1 MSESD
6 PQSTSREVVK
16 NYTRARKFPQLLG
29 MTPDGKKLPGGPYS
43 YTQFVGAGLVALVL
57 WKTPGIWATG
67 SLIRNVFVFLALVG
81 VTAWGLGKLPI
92 GGRNPLSMVAGVSKA
107 LGSPAQA
114 PKVSGPSPRRPRVHA
129 LAGMVTLVPVPS
141 LAAHP
146 SSNTS
151 PKLARSAWS
160 PNPRP
165 YLFKTT
171 PPSAAEF
178 HHRRFLGLHW
188 PPNPLH
194 PPASSVLSPWPPHR
208 TTLERRPDA
217 STNHRCRRKPSVDAL
232 RHCLGRLHPDRN
244 RIRLQAR

>member
-114 PKVSGPSPRRPRVHA
+114 PKVAGPTPRRPRVRA
-129 LAGMVTLVPVPS
+129 LAGVVTVVPVPS
-141 LAAHP
+141 LAAQPVVEHIQNVGPVRIESEPAVEPAGHTPPERRRVSPP
-146 SSNTS
+146 SI
-151 PKLARSAWS
+151 
-160 PNPRP
+160 PRP
-165 YLFKTT
+165 
-171 PPSAAEF
+171 
-178 HHRRFLGLHW
+178 
-188 PPNPLH
+188 PLATQ
-194 PPASSVLSPWPPHR
+194 PA
-208 TTLERRPDA
+208 A
-217 STNHRCRRKPSVDAL
+217 STSVQ
-232 RHCLGRLHPDRN
+232 RLVAMAAASHN
-244 RIRLQAR
+244 IREKA

>member
-1 MSESD
+1 MSASD

-114 PKVSGPSPRRPRVHA
+114 PKVNGPTQHRPRVRA
-129 LAGMVTLVPVPS
+129 LTGVVSVVPVPS
-141 LAAHP
+141 SSVPLLAVELADEHILDVLPVRIESEPVVMAEPEWRRVSPP
-146 SSNTS
+146 SV
-151 PKLARSAWS
+151 
-160 PNPRP
+160 PRP
-165 YLFKTT
+165 
-171 PPSAAEF
+171 
-178 HHRRFLGLHW
+178 
-188 PPNPLH
+188 PLATQ
-194 PPASSVLSPWPPHR
+194 PA
-208 TTLERRPDA
+208 A
-217 STNHRCRRKPSVDAL
+217 STSVE
-232 RHCLGRLHPDRN
+232 RLVAMAAASHNVREK
-244 RIRLQAR
+244 A

>member
-114 PKVSGPSPRRPRVHA
+114 PKVAGPTPRRPRVRA
-129 LAGMVTLVPVPS
+129 LAGMVTVVPVPS
-141 LAAHP
+141 LAAPPVVEHIPNARPVRIESKPAGHTPPERRRVSPP
-146 SSNTS
+146 SI
-151 PKLARSAWS
+151 
-160 PNPRP
+160 PRP
-165 YLFKTT
+165 
-171 PPSAAEF
+171 
-178 HHRRFLGLHW
+178 
-188 PPNPLH
+188 PLATQ
-194 PPASSVLSPWPPHR
+194 PA
-208 TTLERRPDA
+208 A
-217 STNHRCRRKPSVDAL
+217 STSVQ
-232 RHCLGRLHPDRN
+232 RLVAMAAASHNVREK
-244 RIRLQAR
+244 A

>member
-6 PQSTSREVVK
+6 PLSTSREVVK

-129 LAGMVTLVPVPS
+129 LAGMVTVVPVPS
-141 LAAHP
+141 FAAHP
-146 SSNTS
+146 LVEHITEARPVRMEPEPASIPVQDHTPERRRVS
-151 PKLARSAWS
+151 PPSI
-160 PNPRP
+160 PRP
-165 YLFKTT
+165 
-171 PPSAAEF
+171 
-178 HHRRFLGLHW
+178 
-188 PPNPLH
+188 PLATQ
-194 PPASSVLSPWPPHR
+194 PA
-208 TTLERRPDA
+208 A
-217 STNHRCRRKPSVDAL
+217 STSVQ
-232 RHCLGRLHPDRN
+232 RLVAMAAASHNTREK
-244 RIRLQAR
+244 A

>member
-114 PKVSGPSPRRPRVHA
+114 PKVAGPTPRRPRVRA
-129 LAGMVTLVPVPS
+129 LAGMVTVVPVPS
-141 LAAHP
+141 LGATPVVEHIPNARPVRIESEPACHTPPERRRVSPP
-146 SSNTS
+146 SI
-151 PKLARSAWS
+151 
-160 PNPRP
+160 PRP
-165 YLFKTT
+165 
-171 PPSAAEF
+171 
-178 HHRRFLGLHW
+178 
-188 PPNPLH
+188 PLATQ
-194 PPASSVLSPWPPHR
+194 PA
-208 TTLERRPDA
+208 A
-217 STNHRCRRKPSVDAL
+217 STSVQ
-232 RHCLGRLHPDRN
+232 RLVAMAAASHNVREK
-244 RIRLQAR
+244 A

>member
-67 SLIRNVFVFLALVG
+67 SLIRNVFVFVALVG

-114 PKVSGPSPRRPRVHA
+114 PKVSGPTPRRPRVHA
-129 LAGMVTLVPVPS
+129 LAGMVTVVPVPA
-141 LAAHP
+141 LVAQPLVEHI
-146 SSNTS
+146 
-151 PKLARSAWS
+151 ARPVRTEPEPASTPVQDHTPERRRVS
-160 PNPRP
+160 
-165 YLFKTT
+165 
-171 PPSAAEF
+171 PPSIP
-178 HHRRFLGLHW
+178 GLHW

-208 TTLERRPDA
+208 TTPERRPDA
-217 STNHRCRRKPSVDAL
+217 STNHSCRRKPSVDAL
-232 RHCLGRLHPDRN
+232 RHCLGRLHPDRH

>member
-114 PKVSGPSPRRPRVHA
+114 PKVSGPTPRRPRVHA
-129 LAGMVTLVPVPS
+129 LAGMVTVVPVPS

-146 SSNTS
+146 LVEHITE
-151 PKLARSAWS
+151 ARPVRMEPEPASTPVQDHTPERRRVS
-160 PNPRP
+160 
-165 YLFKTT
+165 
-171 PPSAAEF
+171 PPSIL
-178 HHRRFLGLHW
+178 R
-188 PPNPLH
+188 PPLATQ
-194 PPASSVLSPWPPHR
+194 PA
-208 TTLERRPDA
+208 A
-217 STNHRCRRKPSVDAL
+217 STSVQ
-232 RHCLGRLHPDRN
+232 RLVAMAAASHNTREK
-244 RIRLQAR
+244 A